1 MMFKMVTALVFSIL
15 LFTGPH
21 KEGNS
26 IQWEASRRLA
36 WDDFKSVPDNN
47 SSNAAL
53 TSSTLSFKYNYDA
66 EKGFSYSIACL
77 FEKNSSWGKVK
88 TDYILSHEQG
98 HFDIAEICAR
108 KLNKTVSAYSF
119 NPATARK
126 EVPDMYQQIMKDLA
140 AMQNQYDSET
150 DFSRDKEE
158 QAAWKIKIK
167 NELEQLKAYAN
178 YH

>member
-1 MMFKMVTALVFSIL
+1 MFKLITALVFSAL
-15 LFTGPH
+15 LFTVGR
-21 KEGNS
+21 KESNS
-26 IQWEASRRLA
+26 IQWDASRRLA

-53 TSSTLSFKYNYDA
+53 TSSTLSFKYNYDS
-66 EKGFSYSIACL
+66 EKGFSYTIACL

-108 KLNKTVSAYSF
+108 KLNKTVKAWSL
-119 NPATARK
+119 NPATAQK
-126 EVPDMYQQIMKDLA
+126 EIPAVYQQTMKDLE

-150 DFSRDKEE
+150 NFSRDKEE
-158 QAAWKIKIK
+158 QAAWKLKIN
-167 NELEQLKAYAN
+167 NELQQLKGYAG